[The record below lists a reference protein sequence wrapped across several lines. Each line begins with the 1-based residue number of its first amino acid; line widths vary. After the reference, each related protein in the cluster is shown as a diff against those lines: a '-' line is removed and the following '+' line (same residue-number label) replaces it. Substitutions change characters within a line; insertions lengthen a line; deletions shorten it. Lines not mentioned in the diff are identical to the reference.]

1 MPVGDG
7 RKRTSLIHSEAKASA
22 QLYNQAADADDAAVC
37 ENNQLGPVERQPG
50 HFLTLVAIKRMCR
63 CVAALPRRINTASVG
78 PPGRLMLYS
87 DSQLPMRG
95 CMHVCA

>member
-1 MPVGDG
+1 MLVGDG

-50 HFLTLVAIKRMCR
+50 HFLTLVAIKRS
-63 CVAALPRRINTASVG
+63 VAALPRRINTASVG
-78 PPGRLMLYS
+78 PPGHLMLYS
-87 DSQLPMRG
+87 DSQLPVHG
-95 CMHVCA
+95 CIHVCA